1 MRLDEARKDLYRRL
15 AKEQG
20 YKSRAAYKL
29 LETARK
35 YQLIKR
41 GDVVLDFG
49 AAPGGWL
56 QVAAQAV
63 GNTGLVVGVDLEAV
77 SLDEENV
84 VTIQSNVNSPELFV
98 KLEKA
103 LPRKADV
110 VLSDLAPQVTGAW
123 DLDHFRQIEITMTA
137 VGLMGAFL
145 RPGGNAL
152 VKIFDGERFIE
163 TRSELAKRF
172 QKVQVTK
179 PKASRPASSELFLV
193 CLGYK
198 GQPLSGEVAPT
209 FST

>member
-1 MRLDEARKDLYRRL
+1 MRLDEARRDQYRRL

-29 LETARK
+29 LETVRK

-56 QVAAQAV
+56 QVAADTV
-63 GNTGLVVGVDLEAV
+63 GSTGLVVGVDLAAV

-84 VTIQSNVNSPELFV
+84 VTIQSDVNSPELTI

-110 VLSDLAPQVTGAW
+110 VVSDLAPQVTGTW
-123 DLDHFRQIEITMTA
+123 DLDHFRQIELTMTV

-145 RPGGNAL
+145 RPGGNAM
-152 VKIFDGERFIE
+152 VKVFDGERFIE
-163 TRSELAKRF
+163 MRAELVKKF

-179 PKASRPASSELFLV
+179 PKASRSASSELFLV
-193 CLGYK
+193 CFGYK
-198 GQPLSGEVAPT
+198 
-209 FST
+209 